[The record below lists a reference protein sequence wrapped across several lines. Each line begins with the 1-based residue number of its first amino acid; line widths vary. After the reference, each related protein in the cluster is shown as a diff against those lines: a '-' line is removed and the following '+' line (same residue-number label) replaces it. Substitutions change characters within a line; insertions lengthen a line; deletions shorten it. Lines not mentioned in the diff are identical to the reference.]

1 MSATWHCL
9 HTRCQAVAGLLA
21 AGLLVAAGAAADPAA
36 AATTYVTNNTS
47 PACSDTGPGTASKPF
62 CTIGA
67 AASRMVAGD
76 SVQVTAG
83 TYSGTSVNT
92 ANSGTAASPITFA
105 GSPGVSITGGTRAF
119 ALSARSDI
127 VISGFAISGTS
138 SYGISVSGGGNV
150 TISRNT
156 VSFAGEPVRGST
168 ASGIYLNNL
177 AGGTVS
183 GNVSHDNSAHGIY
196 LAGSTT
202 GVSVLGNTSYHN
214 AYQYQRN
221 ANGID
226 VIAPGNTVVHNITYA
241 NEDSGINIYPGAN
254 NTVVTGNLTYGNG
267 DHGIDDLNVTGGRI
281 TGNTVFNNCTSGIN
295 VEGTSGNYVIENN
308 ISMNNATGAVINPTP
323 ISPPG
328 AYTNN
333 CNRRHG
339 NIGVWDSAP
348 ATTTANFNL
357 VWQSGAGAEYIWN
370 GVTYQTRSTLT
381 TATGQEAKGIFAD
394 TKFANA
400 NGGNFQLTA
409 SSPAIDSADS
419 AASGEQLTDI
429 LGAGR
434 FDVLSVPNTGAG
446 PRLYD
451 DRGAYEFRS

>member
-1 MSATWHCL
+1 MIASWRRLGTGCL
-9 HTRCQAVAGLLA
+9 AVAGLVV
-21 AGLLVAAGAAADPAA
+21 AGGAAAGPAA

-47 PACSDTGPGTASKPF
+47 PACSDTGPGKASQPF

-67 AASRMVAGD
+67 AAKKMVAGD
-76 SVQVTAG
+76 TVQVTAG
-83 TYSGTSVNT
+83 TYPGTSVNP
-92 ANSGTAASPITFA
+92 ANSGTTASPISFI
-105 GSPGVSITGGTRAF
+105 GSPGVSITGGTRGF
-119 ALSARSDI
+119 ALSGRSNI
-127 VISGFAISGTS
+127 VISGFAIAGTS

-150 TISRNT
+150 VISRNT
-156 VSFAGEPVRGST
+156 VSFAGRPVQGST
-168 ASGIYLNNL
+168 AAGIYLNNL

-202 GVSVLGNTSYHN
+202 GVVVQGNTSYHN

-226 VIAPGNTVVHNITYA
+226 VIAPGDTVVHNITYA
-241 NEDSGINIYPGAN
+241 NEDSGINIYPGAS

-267 DHGIDDLNVTGGRI
+267 DHGIDNLNVTGGRI
-281 TGNTVFNNCTSGIN
+281 TGNTVYQNCTSGIN
-295 VEGTSGNYVIENN
+295 VEGTSGNYIIDNN
-308 ISMNNATGAVINPTP
+308 VSMNNATGAVINPTP

-348 ATTTANFNL
+348 ASTTANFNL
-357 VWQSGAGAEYIWN
+357 VWQSGAGAEYIWS
-370 GVTYQTRSTLT
+370 GVTYKTQSALT
-381 TATGQEAKGIFAD
+381 AATGQEARGIFANPM
-394 TKFANA
+394 FANA
-400 NGGNFQLTA
+400 SAGNFKLTA
-409 SSPAIDSADS
+409 SSPAIDSANS
-419 AASGEQLTDI
+419 AAPAEQFTDI

-451 DRGAYEFRS
+451 DRGAYEFHS